1 MEKKV
6 VPENVW
12 RKPPTK
18 LKRSLSYF
26 TMVRSWL
33 LLVCF
38 VVSIVLNYAFTS
50 LAGRIGRRNSHVH
63 LTMQKRASSSSGR
76 NVLTTT
82 LVALG
87 LWSSFVPFTQPVLA
101 DPTAD
106 TTLDRGG
113 NSLENTKI
121 RKGGASTLQQGI
133 VKTITRGVNL
143 DGINLEGQNLKGV
156 AFQQSIVRFAN
167 FKNANLFSASF
178 FDATCDNSDFE
189 GADMTQANIEL
200 AQFKGSF
207 S

>member
-1 MEKKV
+1 MA
-6 VPENVW
+6 
-12 RKPPTK
+12 RC
-18 LKRSLSYF
+18 
-26 TMVRSWL
+26 WL
-33 LLVCF
+33 LIVCCVAF
-38 VVSIVLNYAFTS
+38 IVLNDAFSS
-50 LAGRIGRRNSHVH
+50 LGGRLRQRSPQVP
-63 LTMQKRASSSSGR
+63 LMMQKNSGSTSGR
-76 NVLTTT
+76 NALTST

-87 LWSSFVPFTQPVLA
+87 LWSSFVPFTQPVFA
-101 DPTAD
+101 DPTSD
-106 TTLDRGG
+106 STLDLGG

-133 VKTITRGVNL
+133 TKTITRGVNL

-200 AQFKGSF
+200 AQFKGTGTVLILSITGLL
-207 S
+207 STYCYCCMSSYS

>member
-1 MEKKV
+1 M
-6 VPENVW
+6 P
-12 RKPPTK
+12 
-18 LKRSLSYF
+18 
-26 TMVRSWL
+26 
-33 LLVCF
+33 
-38 VVSIVLNYAFTS
+38 
-50 LAGRIGRRNSHVH
+50 
-63 LTMQKRASSSSGR
+63 LTMQKNSDSSSSGR

-101 DPTAD
+101 DPTSD

-133 VKTITRGVNL
+133 TKTITRGVNL
-143 DGINLEGQNLKGV
+143 DNINLEGQNLKGV

-178 FDATCDNSDFE
+178 FDATCDNSNFE

-200 AQFKGSF
+200 AQFKGMYLSIYLQPLLLLLLLPLSATTTATTTTSLASSSTSIYSITYDF
-207 S
+207 PTTSTLH

>member
-1 MEKKV
+1 
-6 VPENVW
+6 
-12 RKPPTK
+12 
-18 LKRSLSYF
+18 
-26 TMVRSWL
+26 MVRSWL
-33 LLVCF
+33 LLLFF
-38 VVSIVLNYAFTS
+38 VVSIVLNDAFMS
-50 LAGRIGRRNSHVH
+50 FGGRVGRRSSHVH
-63 LTMQKRASSSSGR
+63 LTMRKSGSSSSGR
-76 NVLTTT
+76 NALTTT

-87 LWSSFVPFTQPVLA
+87 LLSSFVPFTQPVLA
-101 DPTAD
+101 DPTSDAA
-106 TTLDRGG
+106 LDRGG

-200 AQFKGSF
+200 AQFKGIQLLYDL
-207 S
+207 